1 MRQVKRS
8 ALVPYSA
15 AQMFDLVADVERYP
29 AFLPWCTG
37 AEILEREGERV
48 TARLALRRAG
58 ASARFTT
65 QNRLVAGE
73 FLEMRLLEG
82 PFRSLEGRWDFKAIG
97 SAGSRV
103 ELAIRFETLSTLAGL
118 LLGPAFE
125 GACNQLVDAFG
136 QRARQVYGGA

>member
-15 AQMFDLVADVERYP
+15 TQMFDLVADVERYP

-37 AEILEREGERV
+37 AEVLERDGELV

-65 QNRLVAGE
+65 RNRLVTGE

-82 PFRSLEGRWDFKAIG
+82 PFRSLDGRWDFKAIG
-97 SAGSRV
+97 TAGSRV
-103 ELAIRFETLSTLAGL
+103 ELEMNFETMGSLAGL

-125 GACNQLVDAFG
+125 GACSQLVDAFG

>member
-1 MRQVKRS
+1 MRQVRRS
-8 ALVPYSA
+8 TLVPYSSM
-15 AQMFDLVADVERYP
+15 QMFDLVADVERYP

-37 AEILEREGERV
+37 AEVLERDGELV

-65 QNRLVAGE
+65 RNRLVPGE

-97 SAGSRV
+97 TAGSRV
-103 ELAIRFETLSTLAGL
+103 ELEMNFETMSSLAGL

-125 GACNQLVDAFG
+125 GACSQLVDSFG